1 MAGQLDPRRLPV
13 FAVIFICRQRNIN
26 GPIRRGCPVII
37 LLARQAFGGIFLL
50 LLLLM
55 LVLALLSLWFV
66 IDATTVSLRAQA
78 ATDFHPTAS
87 VAHGDERV

>member
-1 MAGQLDPRRLPV
+1 M
-13 FAVIFICRQRNIN
+13 
-26 GPIRRGCPVII
+26 II

-50 LLLLM
+50 LLL
-55 LVLALLSLWFV
+55 VLALLSLRFV